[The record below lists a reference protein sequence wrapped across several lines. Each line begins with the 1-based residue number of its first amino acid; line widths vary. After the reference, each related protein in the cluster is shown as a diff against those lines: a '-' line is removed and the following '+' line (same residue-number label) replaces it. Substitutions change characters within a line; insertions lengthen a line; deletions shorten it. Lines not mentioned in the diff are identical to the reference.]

1 MRRVLL
7 ALMVALAGA
16 LMGAGAAEAKVYG
29 AKYTIKPVIKSVQ
42 APAKVQLKQGQKA
55 ATVNVT
61 AVISWTGNYPYT
73 IKRTRTTVTF
83 AVDGR
88 TAYTANINPPYRI
101 GDTRTVTATL
111 TLSPGKHTVT
121 VTARFPNL
129 PQYGIQGGTA
139 TKEVTIEVV
148 APTAAPAAKPVHL
161 AGAAIKDLL
170 LAPVA
175 LVALDALSGYQI
187 SDMIDSVAGL
197 GLKDMIVNTLN
208 SLGVREYLEKD
219 VVAGAMP
226 AAALLTDLLAGWAM
240 DHKQYENTL
249 AMLDVGTLLAP
260 IVTLAAYLGGVVTT
274 EDVIVDLGE
283 QLGLGGSAVITTASA
298 AGLAVPALAT
308 IVGYLADKGVAQA
321 AQITA
326 PIVRALDQLLTT
338 LASPIVKYL

>member
-7 ALMVALAGA
+7 ALMVALAGPRR
-16 LMGAGAAEAKVYG
+16 GAGAAEAKAYG

-55 ATVNVT
+55 APVNVT

-73 IKRTRTTVTF
+73 VKRTRTTVTF
-83 AVDGR
+83 AVDGQ
-88 TAYTANINPPYRI
+88 TAYTTYVNPPYRI

-111 TLSPGKHTVT
+111 TLGPGKHTVT
-121 VTARFPNL
+121 VTARFPDL

-139 TKEVTIEVV
+139 TKEVTVEVV
-148 APTAAPAAKPVHL
+148 APTAAPTAKPVHL

-187 SDMIDSVAGL
+187 SGTIDSVAGL
-197 GLKDMIVNTLN
+197 GLKDTIVSTLD
-208 SLGVREYLEKD
+208 SLGIREYLETD

-226 AAALLTDLLAGWAM
+226 AVALLTDLLAGWAM
-240 DHKQYENTL
+240 DHKQYVNTL
-249 AMLDVGTLLAP
+249 TMLDVGTMLAP
-260 IVTLAAYLGGVVTT
+260 IVTLAAYMGGVATT
-274 EDVIVDLGE
+274 KDVIVDLGE
-283 QLGLGGSAVITTASA
+283 QLNLGGSAVITTASA
-298 AGLAVPALAT
+298 AGLAVPAVT
-308 IVGYLADKGVAQA
+308 TVVGYLADKGVAQA

-326 PIVRALDQLLTT
+326 PIVRAMDQLLTT
-338 LASPIVKYL
+338 LASPVVKYL